1 MLKLYFCLLFIIFI
15 EKERDMKKFS
25 LVTKSGESIT
35 TITADSFEEAVN
47 IFCFRKKFDRYVL
60 LHLFDVIRVEN

>member
-1 MLKLYFCLLFIIFI
+1 
-15 EKERDMKKFS
+15 MKKYS
-25 LVTKSGESIT
+25 LVNKSGESIT
-35 TITADSFEEAVN
+35 TITANTFKEAIE